1 MYNLNEALH
10 SFFIACLPY
19 EATSA
24 FSLLDSPEVCY
35 CEFGEIMLIAV
46 VGEEMHMLEVGVR
59 KVLWLEQLRTRLGA
73 WL

>member
-1 MYNLNEALH
+1 
-10 SFFIACLPY
+10 
-19 EATSA
+19 
-24 FSLLDSPEVCY
+24 
-35 CEFGEIMLIAV
+35 MLIAV